1 VNDARAQSGTAVTWL
16 LLSAVLLIADQ
27 GTKAI
32 IVSRFDEFESM
43 TINPFLDFM
52 RLHNEGVAFSMF
64 SGSSG
69 WPRWFF
75 SALGL
80 VVSGAVALW
89 LWRLPAR
96 GQSLLASGLACI
108 VGGALGNVVDR
119 LFRGHVIDFIYVHY
133 EEWDFWTFNVADSA
147 ITVGA
152 VLIILDNIIQTGRA
166 KDAAGSG

>member
-1 VNDARAQSGTAVTWL
+1 MNDPQGRSGSAVAWL
-16 LLSAVLLIADQ
+16 LLSLVLLIADQ
-27 GTKAI
+27 GTKAM
-32 IVSRFDEFESM
+32 IVSRFQEFESI

-80 VVSGAVALW
+80 VVSAAVAMW
-89 LWRLPAR
+89 MWRLPRR
-96 GQSLLASGLACI
+96 GQTLLAAGLACI

-133 EEWDFWTFNVADSA
+133 EEWDFWTFNIADSA

-152 VLIILDNIIQTGRA
+152 AFIILDSIIQTGRA
-166 KDAAGSG
+166 KDAADAS